1 MIVML
6 VISMLYQLSFFAI
19 YCMSQSVLGIT
30 YNAEFL
36 NGKVQMHLY
45 IDQFLE
51 GARSPF
57 TLLYPSSKAQENVGS
72 SSFYSGVSCS

>member
-36 NGKVQMHLY
+36 NGKVQMYLY

-51 GARSPF
+51 GARS
-57 TLLYPSSKAQENVGS
+57 LLQRLKRTWEALHFIQD
-72 SSFYSGVSCS
+72 GVSCS